1 MRLTIEDEITSME
14 GVRYRVKVEPAPDP
28 EERSVWWVTVHRPPA
43 PWPVLRERWAT
54 EADATARADE
64 LKERC
69 KAGTQLLTF
78 APALRRTPV
87 QSRPAPRP
95 DGDDAA
101 PA

>member
-28 EERSVWWVTVHRPPA
+28 DDRSVWVTVHRPPA

-69 KAGTQLLTF
+69 KAGTLGLSF
-78 APALRRTPV
+78 APALRRSGV
-87 QSRPAPRP
+87 QSRPAP
-95 DGDDAA
+95 
-101 PA
+101 PAD